1 MTVREE
7 NPLRVLVVASAAGR
21 RADLA
26 EMAVKAAPARATTS
40 PAISPDRIRQMDAD
54 VVMVDIDSPRMAAA
68 TLRLLQAAPAGV
80 IALAE
85 NAEPR
90 WTAAALA
97 AGIVAIL
104 SREVMADE
112 LKLAFMAA
120 DAGLVLLHPSSIQHP
135 ALRFPDFDDQEDIG
149 HKNTAYREDGS
160 ATMEALTPREHEVLR
175 LLSSGLGNR
184 EIAQRLAISEHTV
197 KFHVSSVLGKLGAG
211 SRTEAVTQGIR
222 KGLIPM

>member
-1 MTVREE
+1 
-7 NPLRVLVVASAAGR
+7 
-21 RADLA
+21 
-26 EMAVKAAPARATTS
+26 
-40 PAISPDRIRQMDAD
+40 
-54 VVMVDIDSPRMAAA
+54 MAAA
-68 TLRLLQAAPAGV
+68 TLRLLPAAPAGV

-85 NAEPR
+85 NPEPR

-97 AGIVAIL
+97 AGIIAIL

-135 ALRFPDFDDQEDIG
+135 ALRFPDFEEQEDFG
-149 HKNTAYREDGS
+149 HKNAAYREDGS